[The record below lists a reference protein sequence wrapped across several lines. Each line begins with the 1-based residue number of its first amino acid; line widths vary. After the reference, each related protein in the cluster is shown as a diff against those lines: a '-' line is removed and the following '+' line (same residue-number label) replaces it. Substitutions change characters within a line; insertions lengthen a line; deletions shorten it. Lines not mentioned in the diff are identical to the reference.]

1 MNLTKTQID
10 NAKNLECEKC
20 NSFLMNQ
27 AFVIKKIS
35 GLLMPDGKDT
45 YLPVSVFACQKCG
58 HVNDLFA
65 IELGINKK
73 E

>member
-10 NAKNLECEKC
+10 SAKNVECEKC
-20 NSFLMNQ
+20 NSPVMTQ
-27 AFVIKKIS
+27 IYVVKKIS

-45 YLPVSVFACQKCG
+45 FLPIPAFACQKCG

-65 IELGINKK
+65 NELGINKK